1 MYKSGIRSGGT
12 YMDILECN
20 DLHVQV
26 NRYKQLILI
35 IEKLHSFLDVNILL
49 GELCLALKE
58 VYPDFSFSLLLS
70 QDTYSHSDLPIIDL
84 EYDSENIAA
93 IKAYATGELQFEFSS
108 SDKHSIIY
116 APLKGKQVTYGV
128 LQLIAVDTTEFPANE
143 VEFLSLLAESVGSSI
158 ENAHLY
164 QQSKQEIANLQLIN
178 ETSHCLNSNLRL
190 VDTMTYMSEQIIT
203 SIDAQEVG
211 FFLFL
216 NEQAKVKI
224 LPGSTPY
231 FYTKQAQ
238 IYIDYIKEKI
248 ELDKNPLFIGDS
260 NLQNIKSKTSFHSIL
275 AVPMIQ
281 SEKLKGFSIVMH
293 KEPYFFSFDTFKL
306 LQSLIHHS
314 SLALTNSMLREELE
328 HMVITDHLTKLHSR
342 KFLDDKIQWSMKES
356 EEGTFILIDIDNF
369 KELNDTYG
377 HQVGD
382 KVLVQVANLIKR
394 NIRGED
400 IGARWGG
407 EELALYL
414 PGVPLDR
421 GAAIAERLVK
431 KVSECSDPH
440 ITVSCGVSYW
450 NKEQLDAYNYLFKRA
465 DEALYIAKGTGKNKV
480 VIQKDNIRVS

>member
-1 MYKSGIRSGGT
+1 MYISGIRSGET

-20 DLHVQV
+20 LHMQV
-26 NRYKQLILI
+26 NRYKQLIQI
-35 IEKLHSFLDVNILL
+35 TEKLHSFLDVNFIL
-49 GELCLALKE
+49 GELCVALKE
-58 VYPDFSFSLLLS
+58 VYPDYSFSLLLS
-70 QDTYSHSDLPIIDL
+70 QDTQSHSDLPIIEL

-93 IKAYATGELQFEFSS
+93 INAYATGEIQFEYSPP
-108 SDKHSIIY
+108 DKHAFIY

-128 LQLIAVDTTEFPANE
+128 LQIIAADTTEFMAYE
-143 VEFLSLLAESVGSSI
+143 VEFLTLLAGSAGCSM

-164 QQSKQEIANLQLIN
+164 QQSKREISNLQLIN
-178 ETSHCLNSNLRL
+178 ETSHCLNSNLRM

-211 FFLFL
+211 FFLFS
-216 NEQAKVKI
+216 NEQANVKI
-224 LPGSTPY
+224 LPGSTSY
-231 FYTKQAQ
+231 FYTKQARL
-238 IYIDYIKEKI
+238 YIDYIKEKI
-248 ELDKNPLFIGDS
+248 EKEKNPLFIGDI
-260 NLQNIKSKTSFHSIL
+260 NLQNIKSMTSFHSIL
-275 AVPMIQ
+275 AIPMIQ

-293 KEPYFFSFDTFKL
+293 QKPYFFSFDTFKL
-306 LQSLIHHS
+306 LQSLVHHS

-342 KFLDDKIQWSMKES
+342 KFLDEKIQWSMKEI
-356 EEGTFILIDIDNF
+356 EEGTFILLDIDNF

-394 NIRGED
+394 NIRGQD

-414 PGVPLDR
+414 PGVPLER

-450 NKEQLDAYNYLFKRA
+450 NKERLDAYNFLFKRA

-480 VIQKDNIRVS
+480 VIQGTNIMVS